1 MGKPSRAKTRDM
13 KAMEKAFE
21 MGKTSATGSFQLFI
35 GLATSTIIMA
45 IGTIILA
52 RLMTPEEYGL
62 YSVALIPSYM
72 IILFRDWGAN
82 SAITKYTATL
92 RVQNKQE
99 DTREIIKAGILFETT
114 TGIAL
119 TLVSILL
126 SSLIATTIFNRP
138 ESALL
143 IAITSITILAGALQ
157 TASQSSFI
165 GFERMELNSL
175 TIIGQAIVKSVA
187 SPLLVF
193 IGYSA
198 LGAVLGYTISTVA
211 AAIIGLAALYLII
224 FKNLKIKN
232 PEKTRLSETLK
243 KMLHYGVP
251 LSISSILS
259 GFLAQFYA
267 FLMVIY
273 CVDALIGNYQIAAQ
287 FAVLLTFVTTPIS
300 TVLFPA
306 FSKIDPQNEHE
317 IIQTVFTSSVKYTSI
332 LLVPA
337 TMAMMIL
344 SKPMISTLFGEKWTY
359 APFFLTL
366 YVINNLFAIFGSLS
380 LGSLLAGTGETKTL
394 MKLSLITITFGVPM
408 AFILIPTNGIIGL
421 ILTSILA
428 GIPSMLLGLYWI
440 WKQYKAKAD
449 IKSSTKILGAS
460 AIATATTYLVLNFIV
475 SADWI
480 ELTLGGATFLAT
492 YLITAPSIGAIST
505 NDIKNLKTMFSGLRI
520 ISKLLDIPLNVLEKL
535 AKAHKP

>member
-1 MGKPSRAKTRDM
+1 MKT
-13 KAMEKAFE
+13 MEKALE
-21 MGKTSATGSFQLFI
+21 MGKTSATGSLQLFI
-35 GLATSTIIMA
+35 GIAVSTIIMA

-62 YSVALIPSYM
+62 YTVALIPSYM
-72 IILFRDWGAN
+72 IILFRDWGVN

-92 RVQNKQE
+92 RAKNKQE

-119 TLVSILL
+119 SVVSILL

-138 ESALL
+138 ESASL

-175 TIIGQAIVKSVA
+175 TIIGQAIVKSVT

-198 LGAVLGYTISTVA
+198 LGAVLGYTASTTT
-211 AAIIGLAALYLII
+211 AAIIGLAALYLTI
-224 FKNLKIKN
+224 FKNPKIKN
-232 PEKTRLSETLK
+232 PEKTSLPETLK

-251 LSISSILS
+251 LSISSILG
-259 GFLAQFYA
+259 GFLGQFYA
-267 FLMVIY
+267 FLMAIY
-273 CVDALIGNYQIAAQ
+273 CTNTLIGNYQIAAQ
-287 FAVLLTFVTTPIS
+287 FAILLTFVTTPIS

-306 FSKIDPQNEHE
+306 FSKISPQNEHE
-317 IIQTVFTSSVKYTSI
+317 LLQTVFTSSIKYTTI

-337 TMAMMIL
+337 TMAMMVL

-366 YVINNLFAIFGSLS
+366 YVINNLFTIFGSLS
-380 LGSLLAGTGETKTL
+380 LGSLLAGAGETKTL
-394 MKLSLITITFGVPM
+394 MKLSLITLIIGIPT
-408 AFILIPTNGIIGL
+408 AFILIPTNGIVGL
-421 ILTSILA
+421 ILTSLIA
-428 GIPSMLLGLYWI
+428 GIPSMFIGLYWI
-440 WKQYKAKAD
+440 WKRYKAKAD
-449 IKSSTKILGAS
+449 LKSSTKILAAS
-460 AIATATTYLVLNFIV
+460 AIATATTYLILNFV
-475 SADWI
+475 ASADWI
-480 ELTLGGATFLAT
+480 ELASGGATFLAT
-492 YLITAPSIGAIST
+492 YLITAPLIGAINTS
-505 NDIKNLKTMFSGLRI
+505 DIKNLKTMFSGLRI
-520 ISKLLDIPLNVLEKL
+520 ISKLLNIPLDFMEKL
-535 AKAHKP
+535 TKAR

>member
-72 IILFRDWGAN
+72 IILFRDWGVN